1 MHRTTTFAVAA
12 ASIALGGCLGGTV
25 YVKRDDGVTVSTDRD
40 FGARGEKKVVNP
52 LAIDRAIQLRGL
64 KIPPPN
70 GYVAGCSQSI
80 LDHGFCRIQWPAV
93 GGMAYVVVN
102 GTILTVQAHDPG
114 SFFGPMPK
122 REYTLKDSVG
132 ALSCL
137 GPDGQDLAIEDRFSH
152 CAPMLNAELAKI
164 SAL

>member
-1 MHRTTTFAVAA
+1 LPPFRFVVRKPNLERNEGC
-12 ASIALGGCLGGTV
+12 ALLFRRRRYPRLGQE
-25 YVKRDDGVTVSTDRD
+25 R
-40 FGARGEKKVVNP
+40 
-52 LAIDRAIQLRGL
+52 L

-137 GPDGQDLAIEDRFSH
+137 GPDGEDLAIEDRFSH